1 MELEDRVFL
10 GVLILVMVAILGFF
24 IWYSLRPHF
33 ECEREHEAGYWLVYV
48 HVGSHTETRITYDM
62 LTKSYHT
69 STVTVQDYEWQRGE
83 RMDGEDYAKYC
94 GG

>member
-1 MELEDRVFL
+1 MKFKDWAFFGAV
-10 GVLILVMVAILGFF
+10 ILVIVAVLGFS
-24 IWYSLRPHF
+24 IWYNNLPHF

-48 HVGSHTETRITYDM
+48 YVGEHTETRISYDM
-62 LTKSYHT
+62 FTKSYHT